1 MEGAIVFLVLILLV
15 FISVPV
21 AFSMI
26 AVSIGVYVF
35 VADIPLS
42 VVVQNLYFN
51 IRSYSYSA
59 IPYFILAG
67 TIMAHGTLARKL
79 LDITEALVGWIPAG
93 LAISMVV
100 GSALFGSIT
109 GSDLATLAA
118 IGGIMFPA
126 LVARGYPKTFVAG
139 ILGPSALLGMLI
151 PPSIPD
157 VLYALVA
164 EVSVMKLFLAGVMPA
179 LLVVL
184 FFSIYIFFMSRRF
197 FPDRKFRR
205 PELRKIGSSLKNGV
219 TALGMPVIIFGGIY
233 GGIFTVTEAAAAA
246 AGYALFIEVFVHR
259 GVKVKELPGLMLETG
274 TTSAV
279 VLFLVSGAMVLAR
292 YLTLEQIPQMWA
304 GYVFGFVHNKWIFMI
319 IVNFF
324 LLVTGC
330 LMDVVSAMVIL
341 VPILKEM
348 YNTFGIDEIYFGQ
361 IFLLNF
367 FIGYLT
373 PPVGI
378 NIFVVSSMF
387 NVPFADLC
395 RRYVPYF
402 FMLVLVLVLMIFFPP
417 LTLWLPGLFFR

>member
-1 MEGAIVFLVLILLV
+1 
-15 FISVPV
+15 
-21 AFSMI
+21 
-26 AVSIGVYVF
+26 
-35 VADIPLS
+35 
-42 VVVQNLYFN
+42 
-51 IRSYSYSA
+51 
-59 IPYFILAG
+59 
-67 TIMAHGTLARKL
+67 
-79 LDITEALVGWIPAG
+79 
-93 LAISMVV
+93 MVV

-348 YNTFGIDEIYFGQ
+348 YNSFGIDEIYFGQ